1 MTLHDEGPLVVKIG
15 GGALDG
21 ETPDAAL
28 MDALAGLIAR
38 ETRQVVIVH
47 GGGSVVDAHIRRV
60 GLEPTRRDGIRI
72 TPKEHIGEVVAVLAG
87 RINKAVV
94 GGLRRAGA
102 PGVGLCLAD
111 AGLDTALDTS
121 LGFDA
126 GRVGTVTGGDALA
139 LRVLLDA
146 GLAPVICSIGIDAD
160 GEALNVNADTAAAG
174 VACALGASELLLLT
188 DVAGILD
195 ASDETIDEIDV
206 EGIDELIATGVVR
219 NGMVP
224 KARAG
229 AHAASTIGAPVTIA
243 SWRDPESLRILCEG
257 GRTGTRVVCGA
268 VRRRMPEARPV

>member
-1 MTLHDEGPLVVKIG
+1 LVVKIG

-21 ETPDAAL
+21 TTPDAAL
-28 MDALAGLIAR
+28 MEALAGLIAR

-47 GGGSVVDAHIRRV
+47 GGGSVVDAHIRKV
-60 GLEPTRRDGIRI
+60 GLEPMRRDGIRI
-72 TPKEHIGEVVAVLAG
+72 TPREHIGEVVAVLAG

-111 AGLDTALDTS
+111 AGFETEIDTS

-146 GLAPVICSIGIDAD
+146 GLAPVICSIGIDAE

-174 VACALGASELLLLT
+174 VACALGASEMLLLT
-188 DVAGILD
+188 DVA
-195 ASDETIDEIDV
+195 
-206 EGIDELIATGVVR
+206 GIDELIATGVVR

-229 AHAASTIGAPVTIA
+229 AQAASMIGAPVTIA

-268 VRRRMPEARPV
+268 ARRCTPEARLV